1 MGGAAVAL
9 PACGGGGSNSPAPAP
24 NPTSTPTL
32 GVATGVTINQSAP
45 STALGAAFAGLSYE
59 KSVLSNPLFSGANA
73 NLIGLFK
80 ALGSGILRIG
90 GNSVDR
96 TTWNQAGAGL
106 TAGQVSA
113 ADVNRLAGF
122 LSAANWKVIYGINFA
137 GANGSTA
144 SPALAASE
152 AAYVA
157 SQLGGNLLGFEIGN
171 EPDLY
176 GAGNTN
182 EPSGYSYSQ
191 FLAGWRSFASAIVQ
205 SVSGAAFT
213 APAAAGDSRKFAED
227 FARDEQ
233 GTISLMT
240 EHYYIGNGATG
251 TMSQMLVYPDMQL
264 QPNLTNLSAASSQ
277 YAVPYRLAEANSFYN
292 GGAPGISDAFGSA
305 LWAINFLF
313 TLAQNSAAGANF
325 HGGGDSSGY
334 TPIADDGSGNVVGV
348 RPLYY
353 GIYLFAKA
361 ANGKLLAT
369 TVMQNGVALSGFAV
383 AGSDGSTYVVAN
395 NVDGSQT
402 AEVTVA
408 VGKSA
413 SQAVLTPLTA
423 PSLTSTSGV
432 TFGGSA
438 IGLDGSWAPSVQQ
451 TIAVSGGSFSF
462 SLPAGSAVLA
472 HVT

>member
-1 MGGAAVAL
+1 MGGAAAAL
-9 PACGGGGSNSPAPAP
+9 PACGGGGSNAPAPAP
-24 NPTSTPTL
+24 NSTFTL
-32 GVATGVTINQSAP
+32 PGGVATGITIDQSAP
-45 STALGAAFAGLSYE
+45 STTLGSAFAGLSYE
-59 KSVLSNPLFSGANA
+59 KGALSNPLFSAANA

-80 ALGSGILRIG
+80 ALGSGIVRIG

-96 TTWNQAGAGL
+96 TTWNQSGAGL
-106 TAGQVSA
+106 SAGQVSA

-122 LSAANWKVIYGINFA
+122 LSAAGWRAIYGINFA

-152 AAYVA
+152 ASYVA
-157 SQLGGNLLGFEIGN
+157 SQLGAKLLGFEIGN

-176 GAGNTN
+176 GVSNAN
-182 EPSGYSYSQ
+182 EPSGYSYGD
-191 FLAGWRSFASAIVQ
+191 FLTGWRSFASAIAR
-205 SVSGAAFT
+205 SVAGAVFT
-213 APAAAGDSRKFAED
+213 APAAASDSRQFAED
-227 FARDEQ
+227 FARDEA

-251 TMSQMLVYPDMQL
+251 TMSQMLAYPDTQL
-264 QPNLTNLSAASSQ
+264 QPDLTKLASASSQ

-313 TLAQNSAAGANF
+313 TLAQNSAVGANF
-325 HGGGDSSGY
+325 HGGGNSSGY
-334 TPIADDGSGNVVGV
+334 TPIADDGNGNVVGV

-361 ANGKLLAT
+361 ANGRLLAA
-369 TVMQNGVALSGFAV
+369 TVTQNGVAFSGFAV
-383 AGSDGSTYVVAN
+383 AGADGSTYVVAN
-395 NVDGSQT
+395 NFDLSQT
-402 AEVTVA
+402 AAVTVA

-413 SQAVLTPLTA
+413 SQAVLTSLTA
-423 PSLTSTSGV
+423 PSTASTTGV

-438 IGLDGSWAPSVQQ
+438 IGLDGSWTPIVQQ
-451 TIAVSGGSFSF
+451 TIGVLGGSFGF
-462 SLPAGSAVLA
+462 SLPPGSAVVA
-472 HVT
+472 RVT